1 MSRHLLA
8 LSALAGFAGGI
19 GWGVFLAGAG
29 WAQDR
34 ARKRRVAARI
44 RRRLDEG
51 KRDDLADGYNELD
64 PAVVE
69 LLMRLTED
77 L

>member
-1 MSRHLLA
+1 MSRQLYGMA
-8 LSALAGFAGGI
+8 FAAGFAGGV
-19 GWGVFLAGAG
+19 GWGVFLALAG
-29 WAQDR
+29 WAQDQ
-34 ARKRRVAARI
+34 ARRRRI
-44 RRRLDEG
+44 RTRIQRRLDEG